1 MVIAPFDEVRKPT
14 LPAFEVITSLVR
26 EVFGTYFIEEEKWNF
41 PDTNQAIGRTY
52 FADRKKL
59 KYAINEK
66 TVDNLILIYELVFD
80 GQSTYNP
87 MRISENLVRVLKKQY
102 DVDFS
107 YAMFFSDDTDELR
120 SMKVLTLRSVVRE
133 IAEYAK
139 NKTHIDPRLIDDITS
154 FVSLKT
160 RSFIANCCEGTYT
173 ETVLRA
179 IEIRKFG
186 ECRSFYD

>member
-14 LPAFEVITSLVR
+14 LSGFEVITALVR

-41 PDTNQAIGRTY
+41 PDASQAIGRTY

-59 KYAINEK
+59 KYAVNEK

-80 GQSTYNP
+80 GQSTYNSI
-87 MRISENLVRVLKKQY
+87 RISENLVRVLKEQY
-102 DVDFS
+102 NVDFS
-107 YAMFFSDDTDELR
+107 YAMFFNDDTDNLR
-120 SMKVLTLRSVVRE
+120 SMKILTLRSVVRE

-139 NKTHIDPRLIDDITS
+139 NKTHIDPNLIDDITS
-154 FVSLKT
+154 FVSMKT
-160 RSFIANCCEGTYT
+160 RSFIAHCCKGTYT

-179 IEIRKFG
+179 IEMRKFG
-186 ECRSFYD
+186 EYRSFYD

>member
-1 MVIAPFDEVRKPT
+1 MVITPFDEVRKPT
-14 LPAFEVITSLVR
+14 LSAFEVITTLVR

-41 PDTNQAIGRTY
+41 PDASQVIGRTY

-80 GQSTYNP
+80 GQSTYNA
-87 MRISENLVRVLKKQY
+87 MRISENLVRVLKEQY
-102 DVDFS
+102 NVDFS
-107 YAMFFSDDTDELR
+107 YAMFFNDDTETLR
-120 SMKVLTLRSVVRE
+120 SMKILTLRSVVRE

-139 NKTHIDPRLIDDITS
+139 NKTHIDPNLIDDITS
-154 FVSLKT
+154 FVSMKT
-160 RSFIANCCEGTYT
+160 RSFIAHCCKGTYT

-179 IEIRKFG
+179 IEMRKFG
-186 ECRSFYD
+186 EYRSFYD

>member
-1 MVIAPFDEVRKPT
+1 MVITPFDEVRKPT
-14 LPAFEVITSLVR
+14 LSAFEVITTLVR

-41 PDTNQAIGRTY
+41 PDASQVIGRTY

-80 GQSTYNP
+80 GQSTYNA
-87 MRISENLVRVLKKQY
+87 MRISENLVRVLKEQY
-102 DVDFS
+102 NVDFS
-107 YAMFFSDDTDELR
+107 YAMFFNDDTENLR
-120 SMKVLTLRSVVRE
+120 SMKILTLRSVVRE

-139 NKTHIDPRLIDDITS
+139 NKTHINPNLIDDITS
-154 FVSLKT
+154 FVSMKT
-160 RSFIANCCEGTYT
+160 RSFIAHCCKGTYT

-179 IEIRKFG
+179 IEIHKFG
-186 ECRSFYD
+186 EYRSFYD